1 MHNSPIVIGI
11 QQLHPDAVVPSY
23 AHIGDAGADLTS
35 VEAVHLE
42 PGARALVATGIA
54 IAIPQ
59 GYVGLVH
66 PRSGLAVKQGLGLV
80 NSPGTIDAGYRGEV
94 KVAVINLDPH
104 NPIDLPSGTRIAQLV
119 IQKVEQVQFQVVAE
133 LDDTTRG
140 NDGFGSTGIQS

>member
-119 IQKVEQVQFQVVAE
+119 IQKVEQVQFQVVDE